1 MSNSNYNLNNGT
13 NNNYNLNGNNYNFN
27 SNSSN
32 NNYQSNGSSLVS
44 YATSAEQAT
53 FYRKTYSHVAM
64 ALLAFIVVEAIL
76 IKIVPENL
84 IVYMVSSPFI
94 WLLILGGFWLGSM
107 LANKWTQAQDRSIQY
122 RGLGIYVLLEAIIF
136 LPMIYIAME
145 FSEGL
150 AIISQAGIITLS
162 LFAGLTA
169 VVFLTRIDFSFLR
182 SVLVIGG
189 FVALGLIV
197 AGAIFGFDLGLW
209 FSLAM
214 VALAA
219 GGILYETYNI
229 KNIYSPDQY
238 VAASLQLFSSVMLL
252 FWYVLRIFLSRR
264 D

>member
-1 MSNSNYNLNNGT
+1 MS
-13 NNNYNLNGNNYNFN
+13 NNNYNLNNN
-27 SNSSN
+27 SNSN
-32 NNYQSNGSSLVS
+32 NNYNLNFNNNYNPNYQNNNAPELVS
-44 YATSAEQAT
+44 YATNVEQAT
-53 FYRKTYSHVAM
+53 FYRKTYSHVAI

-76 IKIVPENL
+76 INIVPESL
-84 IVYMVSSPFI
+84 IISMVSSPFV

-107 LANKWTQAQDRSIQY
+107 LASKWTQAQDRSTQY

-136 LPMIYIAME
+136 LPMIYIAIS
-145 FSEGL
+145 FSDGL

-169 VVFLTRIDFSFLR
+169 VVFLTRLDFSFLR

-189 FVALGLIV
+189 FIALGLIV

-229 KNIYSPDQY
+229 KNVYSTDQY
-238 VAASLQLFSSVMLL
+238 VGAALQLFSSVMLL
-252 FWYVLRIFLSRR
+252 FWYILRILLSKR

>member
-1 MSNSNYNLNNGT
+1 MS
-13 NNNYNLNGNNYNFN
+13 NNNYNLNNNSNSNNSYNLNFNNNYNTN
-27 SNSSN
+27 YQN
-32 NNYQSNGSSLVS
+32 NNAPELVS
-44 YATSAEQAT
+44 YATNIEQAT
-53 FYRKTYSHVAM
+53 FYRKTYSHVAI

-76 IKIVPENL
+76 INIVPPKL
-84 IVYMVSSPFI
+84 IISMVSSPFV

-107 LANKWTQAQDRSIQY
+107 LANKWTQAQDRSTQY

-136 LPMIYIAME
+136 LPMIYIAIDL
-145 FSEGL
+145 SDGL

-169 VVFLTRIDFSFLR
+169 VVFLTRVDFSFLR

-197 AGAIFGFDLGLW
+197 AGAIFSFDLGLW
-209 FSLAM
+209 FSVAM

-229 KNIYSPDQY
+229 KNVYSTDQY
-238 VAASLQLFSSVMLL
+238 VAAALQLFSSVMLL
-252 FWYVLRIFLSRR
+252 FWYVLRILLSRR
-264 D
+264 N

>member
-1 MSNSNYNLNNGT
+1 MS
-13 NNNYNLNGNNYNFN
+13 NNNYNLNNNSNSNNGYNLNFNNNYNTN
-27 SNSSN
+27 YQN
-32 NNYQSNGSSLVS
+32 NNTPELVS
-44 YATSAEQAT
+44 YATNVEQAT

-64 ALLAFIVVEAIL
+64 ALLAFIAVEAIL
-76 IKIVPENL
+76 INIVPESL
-84 IVYMVSSPFI
+84 IISMVSSPFV

-107 LANKWTQAQDRSIQY
+107 LASKWTQAQDRSTQY

-136 LPMIYIAME
+136 LPMIYIAIDL
-145 FSEGL
+145 SDGL

-169 VVFLTRIDFSFLR
+169 VVFLTRLDFSFLR
-182 SVLVIGG
+182 SVLVIG
-189 FVALGLIV
+189 GLIV

-229 KNIYSPDQY
+229 KNVYSTDQY
-238 VAASLQLFSSVMLL
+238 VGAALQLFSSVMLL
-252 FWYVLRIFLSRR
+252 FWYILRILLSKR

>member
-1 MSNSNYNLNNGT
+1 MS
-13 NNNYNLNGNNYNFN
+13 NNNYNLNNNSNSNNSYNLNFNNNYNTN
-27 SNSSN
+27 YQN
-32 NNYQSNGSSLVS
+32 NNAPELVS
-44 YATSAEQAT
+44 YATNVEQAT
-53 FYRKTYSHVAM
+53 FYRKTYSHVAI

-76 IKIVPENL
+76 INIVPESL
-84 IVYMVSSPFI
+84 IVSMVSSPFV

-107 LANKWTQAQDRSIQY
+107 LANKWTQAQDRSTQY

-136 LPMIYIAME
+136 LPMIYIAMDL
-145 FSEGL
+145 SEGL

-169 VVFLTRIDFSFLR
+169 VVFLTRVDFSFLR

-197 AGAIFGFDLGLW
+197 AGAIFDFDLGLW

-229 KNIYSPDQY
+229 KNVYSTDQY
-238 VAASLQLFSSVMLL
+238 VAAALQLFSSVMLL
-252 FWYVLRIFLSRR
+252 FWYVLRILLSRR
-264 D
+264 N

>member
-1 MSNSNYNLNNGT
+1 MS
-13 NNNYNLNGNNYNFN
+13 NNNYNLNNNSNSNNSYNLNFNNNYNTN
-27 SNSSN
+27 YQN
-32 NNYQSNGSSLVS
+32 NNAPELVS
-44 YATSAEQAT
+44 YATNIEQAT
-53 FYRKTYSHVAM
+53 FYRKTYSHVAI

-76 IKIVPENL
+76 INIVPQKL
-84 IVYMVSSPFI
+84 IISMVSSPFV

-107 LANKWTQAQDRSIQY
+107 LANKWTQAQDRSTQY

-136 LPMIYIAME
+136 LPMIYIAMDL
-145 FSEGL
+145 SEGL

-169 VVFLTRIDFSFLR
+169 VVFLTRVDFSFLR

-197 AGAIFGFDLGLW
+197 AGAIFSFDLGLW
-209 FSLAM
+209 FSVAM

-229 KNIYSPDQY
+229 KNVYSTDQY
-238 VAASLQLFSSVMLL
+238 VAAALQLFSSVMLL
-252 FWYVLRIFLSRR
+252 FWYVLRILLSRR
-264 D
+264 N

>member
-1 MSNSNYNLNNGT
+1 MS
-13 NNNYNLNGNNYNFN
+13 NNNYNLNNNSNSNNSYNLNFNNNYNTN
-27 SNSSN
+27 YQN
-32 NNYQSNGSSLVS
+32 NNAPELVS
-44 YATSAEQAT
+44 YATNIEQAT
-53 FYRKTYSHVAM
+53 FYRKTYSHVAI

-76 IKIVPENL
+76 INTVPESL
-84 IVYMVSSPFI
+84 IFSMVSSPFV
-94 WLLILGGFWLGSM
+94 WLFILGGFWLGSM
-107 LANKWTQAQDRSIQY
+107 LANKWTQAQDKSTQY

-136 LPMIYIAME
+136 LPMIYIAIDL
-145 FSEGL
+145 SDGL

-169 VVFLTRIDFSFLR
+169 VVFLTRVDFSFLR

-197 AGAIFGFDLGLW
+197 AGAIFSFDLGLW

-229 KNIYSPDQY
+229 KNVYSTDQY
-238 VAASLQLFSSVMLL
+238 VGAALQLFSSVMLL
-252 FWYVLRIFLSRR
+252 FWYILRILLSKR

>member
-1 MSNSNYNLNNGT
+1 MS
-13 NNNYNLNGNNYNFN
+13 NNNYNLNNNSNSNNGYNLNFNNNYNTN
-27 SNSSN
+27 YQN
-32 NNYQSNGSSLVS
+32 NNTPELVS
-44 YATSAEQAT
+44 YATNVEQAT
-53 FYRKTYSHVAM
+53 FYRKTYSHVAI

-76 IKIVPENL
+76 INIVPESL
-84 IVYMVSSPFI
+84 IISMVSSPFV

-107 LANKWTQAQDRSIQY
+107 LASKWTQAQDRSTQY

-136 LPMIYIAME
+136 LPMIYIAMA
-145 FSEGL
+145 FSDGL

-169 VVFLTRIDFSFLR
+169 VVFLTRLDFSFLR

-189 FVALGLIV
+189 FIALGLIV
-197 AGAIFGFDLGLW
+197 AGAIFG
-209 FSLAM
+209 LAM

-229 KNIYSPDQY
+229 KNVYSTDQY
-238 VAASLQLFSSVMLL
+238 VGAALQLFSSVMLL
-252 FWYVLRIFLSRR
+252 FWYILRILLSKR